1 MSVENE
7 YDAHEGEDR
16 PDVRSVEQAAGHTYS
31 DGDRIRYAAS
41 LFGALCLCGIAITF
55 RLHLLAL
62 ASLVLVWLVNKRGKD
77 IYLSGFNR
85 RRRVD
90 RRAR

>member
-7 YDAHEGEDR
+7 YDAQEDQDKLDAQSIER
-16 PDVRSVEQAAGHTYS
+16 VADHAYS

-41 LFGALCLCGIAITF
+41 LFGALCLCGIAITL

-90 RRAR
+90 RRGR

>member
-7 YDAHEGEDR
+7 LAAREDQGNS
-16 PDVRSVEQAAGHTYS
+16 DVHGIERVADRSYN
-31 DGDRIRYAAS
+31 DGDRIKYAAS

-55 RLHLLAL
+55 RLHLLAAVSL
-62 ASLVLVWLVNKRGKD
+62 ALVWLVNKRGKD

-90 RRAR
+90 RRRR